1 MSSVVSEE
9 NYQNTLISKIKEQT
23 KPKKLKK
30 HLKSLRNLAIE
41 ELKGFSELKIKIFKE
56 EKEQEKKQELK
67 IVAPII
73 GFQHYFEDFKKTNL
87 KSEVNN
93 IVEYEGENTPSTVDD
108 NEEEVKQID
117 SSDFSDDE

>member
-1 MSSVVSEE
+1 MASVVSEE

-41 ELKGFSELKIKIFKE
+41 ELKGFPELKIKIFKE
-56 EKEQEKKQELK
+56 EKEQEKKPELI

-73 GFQHYFEDFKKTNL
+73 GFQHYSEDFN
-87 KSEVNN
+87 KSNSKQNVSN
-93 IVEYEGENTPSTVDD
+93 IVNCEEDNTLSTVDD
-108 NEEEVKQID
+108 DKEELKQVD
-117 SSDFSDDE
+117 SSDFSDE